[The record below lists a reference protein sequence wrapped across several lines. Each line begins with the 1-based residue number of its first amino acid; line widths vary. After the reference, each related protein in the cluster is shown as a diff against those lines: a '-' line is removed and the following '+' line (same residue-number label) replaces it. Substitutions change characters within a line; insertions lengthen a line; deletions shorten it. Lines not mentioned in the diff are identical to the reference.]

1 MNCVECRRAKQDKY
15 GIDWKESKMQ
25 KIKLCGMMKPC
36 DIEYANRVKP
46 DFVGFVFANTRRKI
60 SAAQAKQFREALD
73 AEIPAVGVFVNEDI
87 SVITS
92 LVQDGCIDM
101 IQLHGEEDADY
112 IRCLREVCDVPVI
125 KAVKVQTVE
134 QIRQAAG
141 LPVDYLLLDTYRKGV
156 LGGTGEAFDW
166 ELLREAKA
174 VAGDTAEGELFG
186 KPYFLAGGLHAGN
199 LREAAALGSYGLDV
213 SSGIETDGSKDFTKM
228 VEVME
233 LVRKF

>member
-1 MNCVECRRAKQDKY
+1 
-15 GIDWKESKMQ
+15 
-25 KIKLCGMMKPC
+25 MKPC

-46 DFVGFVFANTRRKI
+46 DFVGFIFANTRRKI
-60 SAAQAKQFREALD
+60 SAAQAKQFREILD

-87 SVITS
+87 PVIAS

-134 QIRQAAG
+134 QIRKAAG
-141 LPVDYLLLDTYRKGV
+141 LPVDYLLLDTYREGV

-174 VAGDTAEGELFG
+174 AAGDAAEGELFG

-199 LREAAALGSYGLDV
+199 LREAAALGSYGLDI

-228 VEVME
+228 VEVMK
-233 LVRKF
+233 LLRSI

>member
-1 MNCVECRRAKQDKY
+1 
-15 GIDWKESKMQ
+15 
-25 KIKLCGMMKPC
+25 MKPC

-46 DFVGFVFANTRRKI
+46 DLVGFIFANTRRKI

-87 SVITS
+87 SVIAS

-101 IQLHGEEDADY
+101 IQLHGEEDVDY
-112 IRCLREVCDVPVI
+112 IRRLREICDVPVI
-125 KAVKVQTVE
+125 KAIKVQTVE
-134 QIRQAAG
+134 QIRQAAA

-174 VAGDTAEGELFG
+174 AAGDTAEGELFG

-199 LREAAALGSYGLDV
+199 LREAAALGSYGLDI
-213 SSGIETDGSKDFTKM
+213 SSGIETDGSKNFIKM
-228 VEVME
+228 VEVMK
-233 LVRKF
+233 LLRSI

>member
-1 MNCVECRRAKQDKY
+1 
-15 GIDWKESKMQ
+15 MQ

-46 DFVGFVFANTRRKI
+46 DLVGFIFANTRRKI
-60 SAAQAKQFREALD
+60 SPAQAKQFRKALD

-112 IRCLREVCDVPVI
+112 IRRLREICDVPVI

-134 QIRQAAG
+134 QIRQAAA

-156 LGGTGEAFDW
+156 LGGTGEVFDW
-166 ELLREAKA
+166 GLLREAKA
-174 VAGDTAEGELFG
+174 AAGDTAEGELFG

-213 SSGIETDGSKDFTKM
+213 SSGIETDGSKDFDKM

>member
-1 MNCVECRRAKQDKY
+1 
-15 GIDWKESKMQ
+15 MQ

-46 DFVGFVFANTRRKI
+46 DFVGFIFANTRRKI

-87 SVITS
+87 PVITS

-112 IRCLREVCDVPVI
+112 IRRLREICDVPVI

-134 QIRQAAG
+134 QIRQAAA

-174 VAGDTAEGELFG
+174 AAGDTAEGALFG

>member
-1 MNCVECRRAKQDKY
+1 
-15 GIDWKESKMQ
+15 MQ

-46 DFVGFVFANTRRKI
+46 DFVGFIFANTRRKI

-92 LVQDGCIDM
+92 LVQNGCIDL

-112 IRCLREVCDVPVI
+112 IRRLREVCDVPVI

-134 QIRQAAG
+134 QIRQAAA

-174 VAGDTAEGELFG
+174 AAGDTAEGELFG
-186 KPYFLAGGLHAGN
+186 KTYFLAGGLHAGN

>member
-1 MNCVECRRAKQDKY
+1 
-15 GIDWKESKMQ
+15 MQ
-25 KIKLCGMMKPC
+25 KIKLCGMMKPH

-46 DFVGFVFANTRRKI
+46 DFVGFIFANTRRKI

-134 QIRQAAG
+134 QIRQAAA

-174 VAGDTAEGELFG
+174 AAGDTAEGELFG

>member
-1 MNCVECRRAKQDKY
+1 
-15 GIDWKESKMQ
+15 
-25 KIKLCGMMKPC
+25 MKPC

-46 DFVGFVFANTRRKI
+46 DLVGFIFANTRRKI
-60 SAAQAKQFREALD
+60 SAAQAKEFRKALD

-112 IRCLREVCDVPVI
+112 IRRLREICDVPVI

-134 QIRQAAG
+134 QIRQAAA

-174 VAGDTAEGELFG
+174 AAGDTAEGELFE
-186 KPYFLAGGLHAGN
+186 KPYFLAGGLYAGN

-213 SSGIETDGSKDFTKM
+213 SSGIETDGSKDFDKM
-228 VEVME
+228 VEVVNI
-233 LVRKF
+233 VRTC

>member
-1 MNCVECRRAKQDKY
+1 
-15 GIDWKESKMQ
+15 MQ

-36 DIEYANRVKP
+36 DIEYANRIKP
-46 DFVGFVFANTRRKI
+46 DFVGFIFANTRRKI

-87 SVITS
+87 PVITS
-92 LVQDGCIDM
+92 LVQNGCIDM

-112 IRCLREVCDVPVI
+112 IRRLREVCDVPVI

-134 QIRQAAG
+134 QIRQAAA

-174 VAGDTAEGELFG
+174 AAGDTAEGELFG

-213 SSGIETDGSKDFTKM
+213 SSGIEADGSKDFTKM
-228 VEVME
+228 VEVMK
-233 LVRKF
+233 LLRSI

>member
-1 MNCVECRRAKQDKY
+1 
-15 GIDWKESKMQ
+15 MQ

-46 DFVGFVFANTRRKI
+46 DLVGFVFANTRRKI
-60 SAAQAKQFREALD
+60 SSAQAKQFREALD
-73 AEIPAVGVFVNEDI
+73 AEIPTVGVFVNEDI
-87 SVITS
+87 PVIAS

-112 IRCLREVCDVPVI
+112 IRRLREICDVPVI

-134 QIRQAAG
+134 QIRQAAA

-174 VAGDTAEGELFG
+174 AAGDTAEGALFG

>member
-1 MNCVECRRAKQDKY
+1 
-15 GIDWKESKMQ
+15 
-25 KIKLCGMMKPC
+25 MMKPC

-46 DFVGFVFANTRRKI
+46 DLVGFIFANTRRKI
-60 SAAQAKQFREALD
+60 SATQAKQFREALD

-112 IRCLREVCDVPVI
+112 IRRLREICDVPVI

-134 QIRQAAG
+134 QIRQAAA

-174 VAGDTAEGELFG
+174 AAGDTAEGELFG

-233 LVRKF
+233 LVRKL

>member
-1 MNCVECRRAKQDKY
+1 
-15 GIDWKESKMQ
+15 
-25 KIKLCGMMKPC
+25 MKPC

-46 DFVGFVFANTRRKI
+46 DFVGFIFANTRRKI

-92 LVQDGCIDM
+92 LVQNGCIDL

-112 IRCLREVCDVPVI
+112 IRRLREVCDVPVI

-134 QIRQAAG
+134 QIRQAAA

-174 VAGDTAEGELFG
+174 AAGDAAEGELFG

-228 VEVME
+228 VEVMK
-233 LVRKF
+233 LLRSI

>member
-1 MNCVECRRAKQDKY
+1 
-15 GIDWKESKMQ
+15 MQ

-46 DFVGFVFANTRRKI
+46 DLVGFIFANTRRKI
-60 SAAQAKQFREALD
+60 SAAQAKEFRKALD

-87 SVITS
+87 PVIAS

-112 IRCLREVCDVPVI
+112 IRRLREVCDAPVI

-134 QIRQAAG
+134 QIRQAAA

-174 VAGDTAEGELFG
+174 AAGDTAEGELFG

-213 SSGIETDGSKDFTKM
+213 SSGIETDGSKDFDKM
-228 VEVME
+228 VEVVNI
-233 LVRKF
+233 VRTC

>member
-1 MNCVECRRAKQDKY
+1 
-15 GIDWKESKMQ
+15 
-25 KIKLCGMMKPC
+25 MKPC

-46 DFVGFVFANTRRKI
+46 DFVGFIFANTRRKI
-60 SAAQAKQFREALD
+60 GATQAKQFREALD
-73 AEIPAVGVFVNEDI
+73 AEIPSVGVFVNEDI

-92 LVQDGCIDM
+92 LVQNGCIDM

-112 IRCLREVCDVPVI
+112 IRRLREICDVPVI
-125 KAVKVQTVE
+125 KAVKVQMVE
-134 QIRQAAG
+134 QIRQAAA

-166 ELLREAKA
+166 ELLREAKI

>member
-1 MNCVECRRAKQDKY
+1 
-15 GIDWKESKMQ
+15 
-25 KIKLCGMMKPC
+25 MKPC

-46 DFVGFVFANTRRKI
+46 DLVGFIFANTRRKI
-60 SAAQAKQFREALD
+60 RPAQAKQFREALD

-92 LVQDGCIDM
+92 LVQNGCIDM

-112 IRCLREVCDVPVI
+112 IRRLREICDVPVI
-125 KAVKVQTVE
+125 KAVKVQMVE
-134 QIRQAAG
+134 QIRQAAA

-166 ELLREAKA
+166 ELLREAKIA
-174 VAGDTAEGELFG
+174 AGDTAEGELFG

>member
-1 MNCVECRRAKQDKY
+1 
-15 GIDWKESKMQ
+15 MQ

-46 DFVGFVFANTRRKI
+46 DFVGFIFANTRRKI

-87 SVITS
+87 SVIAS

-101 IQLHGEEDADY
+101 IQLHGEEDVDY
-112 IRCLREVCDVPVI
+112 IRRLREICDVPVI

-134 QIRQAAG
+134 QIRQAAA

-174 VAGDTAEGELFG
+174 AAGDTAEGELFG

-213 SSGIETDGSKDFTKM
+213 SSGIETDGSKDFDKM
-228 VEVME
+228 VEVVNI
-233 LVRKF
+233 VRTC

>member
-1 MNCVECRRAKQDKY
+1 
-15 GIDWKESKMQ
+15 
-25 KIKLCGMMKPC
+25 MKPC

-46 DFVGFVFANTRRKI
+46 DFVGFIFANTRRKI

-87 SVITS
+87 PVITS
-92 LVQDGCIDM
+92 LVLDGCIDM

-134 QIRQAAG
+134 QIRQTAA

-213 SSGIETDGSKDFTKM
+213 SSGIETDGSKDFDKM
-228 VEVME
+228 AEVME

>member
-1 MNCVECRRAKQDKY
+1 
-15 GIDWKESKMQ
+15 MQ

-46 DFVGFVFANTRRKI
+46 DFVGFIFANTRRKI

-92 LVQDGCIDM
+92 LVQNGCIDL

-112 IRCLREVCDVPVI
+112 IRRLREVCDVPVI

-134 QIRQAAG
+134 QIRQAAA

-174 VAGDTAEGELFG
+174 AAGDATEGELFG

>member
-1 MNCVECRRAKQDKY
+1 
-15 GIDWKESKMQ
+15 
-25 KIKLCGMMKPC
+25 MKPC

-46 DFVGFVFANTRRKI
+46 DFVGFIFANTRRKI

-92 LVQDGCIDM
+92 LVQNGCIDL

-112 IRCLREVCDVPVI
+112 IRRLREVCDVPVI

-134 QIRQAAG
+134 QIRQAAA

-156 LGGTGEAFDW
+156 PGGTGEAFDW
-166 ELLREAKA
+166 ELLREAKI

>member
-1 MNCVECRRAKQDKY
+1 
-15 GIDWKESKMQ
+15 
-25 KIKLCGMMKPC
+25 MKPC

-46 DFVGFVFANTRRKI
+46 DFVGFIFANTRRKI
-60 SAAQAKQFREALD
+60 SAAQATQFREALD

-92 LVQDGCIDM
+92 LVQNGCIDL

-112 IRCLREVCDVPVI
+112 IRRLREVCDVPVI

-134 QIRQAAG
+134 QIRQAAA

-174 VAGDTAEGELFG
+174 AAGDTAEGELFG

>member
-1 MNCVECRRAKQDKY
+1 
-15 GIDWKESKMQ
+15 MQ

-46 DFVGFVFANTRRKI
+46 DFVGFIFANTRRKI
-60 SAAQAKQFREALD
+60 SAAQAKEFRKALD

-112 IRCLREVCDVPVI
+112 IRRLREICDVPVI

-134 QIRQAAG
+134 QIRQAAA

-174 VAGDTAEGELFG
+174 AAGDTAEGELFG

-228 VEVME
+228 VEVMK
-233 LVRKF
+233 LLRSI

>member
-1 MNCVECRRAKQDKY
+1 
-15 GIDWKESKMQ
+15 MQ

-46 DFVGFVFANTRRKI
+46 DLVGFIFANTRRKI
-60 SAAQAKQFREALD
+60 SAAQAKEFRKALD

-87 SVITS
+87 FVITS

-112 IRCLREVCDVPVI
+112 IRRLREICDVPVI

-134 QIRQAAG
+134 QIRQAAA

-174 VAGDTAEGELFG
+174 AAGDTAEGELFG

-213 SSGIETDGSKDFTKM
+213 SSGIETDGSKDFDKM

>member
-1 MNCVECRRAKQDKY
+1 
-15 GIDWKESKMQ
+15 MQ

-46 DFVGFVFANTRRKI
+46 DFVGFIFANTRRKI

-92 LVQDGCIDM
+92 LVQNGCIDL

-112 IRCLREVCDVPVI
+112 IRRLREVCDVPVI

-134 QIRQAAG
+134 QIRQAAA

-174 VAGDTAEGELFG
+174 AAGDAAEGELFG

-233 LVRKF
+233 LVRKL

>member
-1 MNCVECRRAKQDKY
+1 
-15 GIDWKESKMQ
+15 MQ

-36 DIEYANRVKP
+36 DIEYANQVKP
-46 DFVGFVFANTRRKI
+46 DFVGFIFANTRRKI
-60 SAAQAKQFREALD
+60 SATQAKEFREALD
-73 AEIPAVGVFVNEDI
+73 VEIPAVGVFVNEDI

-101 IQLHGEEDADY
+101 VQLHGEEDADY
-112 IRCLREVCDVPVI
+112 IRRLREVCDVPVI

-134 QIRQAAG
+134 QIRQAAE

-213 SSGIETDGSKDFTKM
+213 SSGIETGGSKDFDKM
-228 VEVME
+228 VEVVNI
-233 LVRKF
+233 VRE

>member
-1 MNCVECRRAKQDKY
+1 
-15 GIDWKESKMQ
+15 MQ

-46 DFVGFVFANTRRKI
+46 DFVGFIFANTRRKI

-87 SVITS
+87 SVIVS

-112 IRCLREVCDVPVI
+112 IRRLREVCDVPVI

-134 QIRQAAG
+134 QIRQAAA

-166 ELLREAKA
+166 ELLREAKIA
-174 VAGDTAEGELFG
+174 AGDTAEGELFG

>member
-1 MNCVECRRAKQDKY
+1 
-15 GIDWKESKMQ
+15 
-25 KIKLCGMMKPC
+25 MKPC

-46 DFVGFVFANTRRKI
+46 DFVGFIFANTRRKI
-60 SAAQAKQFREALD
+60 GATQAKQFREALD
-73 AEIPAVGVFVNEDI
+73 AEIPSVGVFVNEDI

-112 IRCLREVCDVPVI
+112 IRRLREVCDVPVI

-134 QIRQAAG
+134 QIRQAAA

>member
-1 MNCVECRRAKQDKY
+1 
-15 GIDWKESKMQ
+15 MQ

-46 DFVGFVFANTRRKI
+46 DFVGFIFANTRRKI

-92 LVQDGCIDM
+92 LVQNGCIDL

-112 IRCLREVCDVPVI
+112 IRRLREVCDVPVI
-125 KAVKVQTVE
+125 KAVKAQTVE
-134 QIRQAAG
+134 QIRQAAA

-174 VAGDTAEGELFG
+174 AAGDAAEGELFG

>member
-1 MNCVECRRAKQDKY
+1 
-15 GIDWKESKMQ
+15 
-25 KIKLCGMMKPC
+25 MKPC

-46 DFVGFVFANTRRKI
+46 DFVGFIFANTRRKI
-60 SAAQAKQFREALD
+60 SAAQAQQFREALD

-87 SVITS
+87 PVIAS
-92 LVQDGCIDM
+92 LVQGGCIDM

-112 IRCLREVCDVPVI
+112 IRRLREVCDVPVI

-134 QIRQAAG
+134 QIRQAAA

-174 VAGDTAEGELFG
+174 AAGDTAEGELFG
-186 KPYFLAGGLHAGN
+186 NPYFLAGGLHAGN
-199 LREAAALGSYGLDV
+199 LREAAALGSYGLDI

-233 LVRKF
+233 LLRSI

>member
-1 MNCVECRRAKQDKY
+1 
-15 GIDWKESKMQ
+15 MQ

-46 DFVGFVFANTRRKI
+46 DLVGFIFANTRRKI

-87 SVITS
+87 SVIAS

-101 IQLHGEEDADY
+101 IQLHGEEDVDY
-112 IRCLREVCDVPVI
+112 IRRLREICDVPVI

-134 QIRQAAG
+134 QIRQAAA

-166 ELLREAKA
+166 ELLREAKI

>member
-1 MNCVECRRAKQDKY
+1 
-15 GIDWKESKMQ
+15 MQ

-46 DFVGFVFANTRRKI
+46 DLVGFIFANTRRKI
-60 SAAQAKQFREALD
+60 SAAQAKEFRKALD

-112 IRCLREVCDVPVI
+112 IRRLREVCDAPVI

-134 QIRQAAG
+134 QIRQAAA

-166 ELLREAKA
+166 ELLRVAKIA
-174 VAGDTAEGELFG
+174 AGDTAEGALFG

-199 LREAAALGSYGLDV
+199 LREAAAFGSYGLDV

-233 LVRKF
+233 LLRSI

>member
-1 MNCVECRRAKQDKY
+1 
-15 GIDWKESKMQ
+15 
-25 KIKLCGMMKPC
+25 MKPC

-46 DFVGFVFANTRRKI
+46 DFVGFIFANTRRKI
-60 SAAQAKQFREALD
+60 SAAQANQFRETLD
-73 AEIPAVGVFVNEDI
+73 EEITSVGVVVNEDI
-87 SVITS
+87 TVLAS
-92 LVQDGCIDM
+92 LEQYGVIDM

-134 QIRQAAG
+134 QIRQTAA

-166 ELLREAKA
+166 ELLREAKI

>member
-1 MNCVECRRAKQDKY
+1 
-15 GIDWKESKMQ
+15 MQ

-46 DFVGFVFANTRRKI
+46 DFVGFIFANTRRKI

-73 AEIPAVGVFVNEDI
+73 AEVPAVGVFVNEDI

-92 LVQDGCIDM
+92 LVQNGCIDL

-112 IRCLREVCDVPVI
+112 IRRLREVCDVPVI

-134 QIRQAAG
+134 QIRQAAA

-174 VAGDTAEGELFG
+174 AAGDAAEGELFG

-199 LREAAALGSYGLDV
+199 LREAAALRSYGLDV

>member
-1 MNCVECRRAKQDKY
+1 
-15 GIDWKESKMQ
+15 
-25 KIKLCGMMKPC
+25 MKPC

-46 DFVGFVFANTRRKI
+46 DFVGFIFANTRRKI

-92 LVQDGCIDM
+92 LVQNGCIDL

-112 IRCLREVCDVPVI
+112 IRRLREICDVPVI
-125 KAVKVQTVE
+125 KAVKVQMVE
-134 QIRQAAG
+134 QIRQAAA

-166 ELLREAKA
+166 ELLREAKIA
-174 VAGDTAEGELFG
+174 AGDTAEGELFG

>member
-1 MNCVECRRAKQDKY
+1 
-15 GIDWKESKMQ
+15 MQ

-46 DFVGFVFANTRRKI
+46 DFVGFIFANTRRKI

-73 AEIPAVGVFVNEDI
+73 AEIPAVGVIVNEDI

-92 LVQDGCIDM
+92 LVQNGCIDL

-112 IRCLREVCDVPVI
+112 IRRLREVCDVPVI

-134 QIRQAAG
+134 QIRQAAA

-174 VAGDTAEGELFG
+174 AAGDTAEGELFG

>member
-1 MNCVECRRAKQDKY
+1 
-15 GIDWKESKMQ
+15 MQ

-46 DFVGFVFANTRRKI
+46 DLVGFIFANTRRKI
-60 SAAQAKQFREALD
+60 GATQAKQFREALD
-73 AEIPAVGVFVNEDI
+73 AEIPSVGVFVNEDI

-112 IRCLREVCDVPVI
+112 IRRLREICDVPVI

-134 QIRQAAG
+134 QIRQAAA

-174 VAGDTAEGELFG
+174 AAGDTAEGELFG

>member
-1 MNCVECRRAKQDKY
+1 
-15 GIDWKESKMQ
+15 MQ

-46 DFVGFVFANTRRKI
+46 DLVGFIFANTRRKI
-60 SAAQAKQFREALD
+60 SATQAKQFRKALD

-87 SVITS
+87 PVIAS

-112 IRCLREVCDVPVI
+112 IRRLREICDVPVI

-134 QIRQAAG
+134 QIRQAAA

-174 VAGDTAEGELFG
+174 AAGDTAEGELFG

>member
-1 MNCVECRRAKQDKY
+1 
-15 GIDWKESKMQ
+15 MQ

-46 DFVGFVFANTRRKI
+46 DLVGFIFANTRRKI
-60 SAAQAKQFREALD
+60 SAAQAKEFRKALD

-112 IRCLREVCDVPVI
+112 IRRLREICDVPVI

-134 QIRQAAG
+134 QIRQAAA

-174 VAGDTAEGELFG
+174 AAGDTAEGELFG

-213 SSGIETDGSKDFTKM
+213 SSGIETDGSKDFDKM
-228 VEVME
+228 VEVVNI
-233 LVRKF
+233 VRTC

>member
-1 MNCVECRRAKQDKY
+1 
-15 GIDWKESKMQ
+15 MQ

-46 DFVGFVFANTRRKI
+46 DLVGFIFANTRRKI
-60 SAAQAKQFREALD
+60 SAAQAKQFRKALD
-73 AEIPAVGVFVNEDI
+73 AEISAVGVFVNEDI

-112 IRCLREVCDVPVI
+112 IRRLREICDVPVI

-134 QIRQAAG
+134 QMRQAAA

-174 VAGDTAEGELFG
+174 AAGDTAEGALFG

-213 SSGIETDGSKDFTKM
+213 SSGIETDGSKDFDKM
-228 VEVME
+228 VEVVNI
-233 LVRKF
+233 VRTC

>member
-1 MNCVECRRAKQDKY
+1 
-15 GIDWKESKMQ
+15 MQ

-46 DFVGFVFANTRRKI
+46 DFVGFIFANTRRKI
-60 SAAQAKQFREALD
+60 GATQAKQFREALD
-73 AEIPAVGVFVNEDI
+73 AEIPSVGVFVNEDI

-112 IRCLREVCDVPVI
+112 IRRLREICDVPVI
-125 KAVKVQTVE
+125 KAVKVQMVE
-134 QIRQAAG
+134 QIRQAAA

-166 ELLREAKA
+166 ELLREAKI

-213 SSGIETDGSKDFTKM
+213 SSGIEADGSKDFTKM
-228 VEVME
+228 VEVMK
-233 LVRKF
+233 LLRSI

>member
-1 MNCVECRRAKQDKY
+1 
-15 GIDWKESKMQ
+15 MQ

-46 DFVGFVFANTRRKI
+46 DFVGFIFANTRRKI

-87 SVITS
+87 SVIAS

-101 IQLHGEEDADY
+101 IQLHGEEDVDY
-112 IRCLREVCDVPVI
+112 IRRLREICDVPVI

-134 QIRQAAG
+134 QIWQAAA

-166 ELLREAKA
+166 ELLRAAKA
-174 VAGDTAEGELFG
+174 AAGDTAEGELFG

-213 SSGIETDGSKDFTKM
+213 SSGIETDGNKDFTKM

-233 LVRKF
+233 LVKKF

>member
-1 MNCVECRRAKQDKY
+1 
-15 GIDWKESKMQ
+15 MQ

-46 DFVGFVFANTRRKI
+46 DFVGFIFANTRRKI
-60 SAAQAKQFREALD
+60 SAAQAKQFRETLD

-92 LVQDGCIDM
+92 LVQNGCIDM

-112 IRCLREVCDVPVI
+112 IRRLREICDVPVI
-125 KAVKVQTVE
+125 KAVKVQMVE
-134 QIRQAAG
+134 QIRQAAA

-166 ELLREAKA
+166 ELLREAKIA
-174 VAGDTAEGELFG
+174 AGDTAEGDTAEGELFG